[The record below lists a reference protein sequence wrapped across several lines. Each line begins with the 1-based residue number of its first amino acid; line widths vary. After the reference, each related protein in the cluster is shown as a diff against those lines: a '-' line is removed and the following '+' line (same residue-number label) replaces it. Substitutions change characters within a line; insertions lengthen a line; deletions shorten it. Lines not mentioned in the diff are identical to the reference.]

1 MVKAKKATKV
11 KTAAKA
17 ATTYTLNMANGS
29 SKVVTRKRRIPI
41 AKAIVEKLEKIFV
54 DKQFPQGKGT
64 MKQRQEMMKKLSK
77 DCNLTFEQLRR
88 WFDNRTQKAKRLKEK
103 GGSTAKKSRSTKS
116 AKAAPKN
123 AKGKKAGSKSQTV

>member
-11 KTAAKA
+11 KTPAKA
-17 ATTYTLNMANGS
+17 STTYTLNMANGT
-29 SKVVTRKRRIPI
+29 SKVVTRKRRVPI

-54 DKQFPQGKGT
+54 EKQFPQGKGT

-77 DCNLTFEQLRR
+77 DCNLSFEQLRR

-103 GGSTAKKSRSTKS
+103 GSSTTKKARATKS

-123 AKGKKAGSKSQTV
+123 AKGKKAGSKSQMV